1 MQTFDRFAK
10 EVREAIQS
18 LANNIVLEPYNPAY
32 TKDALNIQ
40 NNPTTRNIDT
50 NMLNDF
56 EKIFNEWS
64 EKIEQTL
71 EEAEAERKD
80 DKDAGPRQELE
91 YWKQRM
97 RKLTCVSEQL
107 RSKNCRTVFDVL
119 SHASSSANDNSNRPR
134 DKIYLATSKWR
145 SIESRVTESLNEAK
159 DNVKYLQTLEKFI
172 EPLYDGTPESI
183 KDTLP
188 ALMNSIKMIHTIARY
203 YNTNERMTG
212 LFIRITNQMI
222 TNCRFNI
229 INFRRI
235 KEGKQ
240 PVGALTP
247 AQLAQGKKPGPV
259 DDTVLWDHDQYPP
272 DELIEMLQQ
281 CLDLHEAYIKQYEF
295 TKERLQN
302 VPKAKQFDFNPTQI
316 FGKFDLFCR
325 RVNKLKELFS
335 TIKQFK
341 TLEKHNLEHIQ
352 PIINSF
358 QQYVTAFK
366 KKNHKLLDFSNNT
379 FDRDF
384 VEFNVDVSSVETS
397 LQKYIDRN
405 FEVISNIEDSLKLL
419 RKFKAIIHRDNLRQ
433 NLNQKY
439 AILFQHYQV
448 QIVSIEEQ
456 YHKSKGNPPAVRN
469 LPTVAGSITW
479 SRHLFH
485 RISVPMEQFPPE
497 FPKQKD
503 YKRPVKQY
511 NKIGYTLFSYE
522 YLWR

>member
-1 MQTFDRFAK
+1 
-10 EVREAIQS
+10 
-18 LANNIVLEPYNPAY
+18 
-32 TKDALNIQ
+32 
-40 NNPTTRNIDT
+40 
-50 NMLNDF
+50 
-56 EKIFNEWS
+56 
-64 EKIEQTL
+64 
-71 EEAEAERKD
+71 
-80 DKDAGPRQELE
+80 
-91 YWKQRM
+91 
-97 RKLTCVSEQL
+97 
-107 RSKNCRTVFDVL
+107 VFDVL
-119 SHASSSANDNSNRPR
+119 NHASSNTSDNANRPR

-145 SIESRVTESLNEAK
+145 SIELRVTEALNEAK

-222 TNCRFNI
+222 QNCRFNI

-235 KEGKQ
+235 KMGLPPVGQLTAAQQAAGKKQ
-240 PVGALTP
+240 P
-247 AQLAQGKKPGPV
+247 PV
-259 DDTVLWDHDQYPP
+259 DDTVLWDHEQYPP
-272 DELIEMLQQ
+272 DDLIVMLQQ
-281 CLDLHEAYIKQYEF
+281 CLDLHEAYVKQYEF

-325 RVNKLKELFS
+325 RITKLKELFS

-341 TLEKHNLEHIQ
+341 TLEKHNLENIT
-352 PIINSF
+352 PIVNSF
-358 QQYVTAFK
+358 QNYVKLFK
-366 KKNHKLLDFSNNT
+366 AKNHKLLDFNNNT

-397 LQKYIDRN
+397 LQKYIDKN

-419 RKFKAIIHRDNLRQ
+419 RKFKAILHRENLKN
-433 NLNQKY
+433 NLNSKY
-439 AILFQHYQV
+439 QTLFQSYQV

-456 YHKSKGNPPAVRN
+456 YHKWKAQPPIVRN
-469 LPTVAGSITW
+469 LPTVSGSITW

-497 FPKQKD
+497 FPKHRD

>member
-1 MQTFDRFAK
+1 MKGKGVYFMRCTPPGKPITANGTNDNEVLFGEINEHTVFTLNTVVNNIYKPLVDKLDGADWGSCEPDQKKEFMQTFDRFAK
-10 EVREAIQS
+10 EVREAILS
-18 LANNIVLEPYNPAY
+18 LANNIVLEPYPQQY
-32 TKDALNIQ
+32 QKEALNIHNSKSM
-40 NNPTTRNIDT
+40 NNDMITE
-50 NMLNDF
+50 F
-56 EKIFNEWS
+56 ERIFNDWS

-71 EEAEAERKD
+71 EEAEAERKE

-119 SHASSSANDNSNRPR
+119 NHASTSTGDNANRPR

-145 SIESRVTESLNEAK
+145 SIELRVTEALNEAK

-222 TNCRFNI
+222 SNCRFNI

-235 KEGKQ
+235 RAGQ
-240 PVGALTP
+240 PPIGQLTA
-247 AQLAQGKKPGPV
+247 AQQAAGKKAAPV
-259 DDTVLWDHDQYPP
+259 DDTVLWDHEMYPP

-281 CLDLHEAYIKQYEF
+281 CLDLHEAYKNQYEF
-295 TKERLQN
+295 TRERLQN

-316 FGKFDLFCR
+316 FGRFDLFCR
-325 RVNKLKELFS
+325 RITKLKELFS

-341 TLEKHNLEHIQ
+341 TLEKHNLENIN
-352 PIINSF
+352 PIVKKF
-358 QQYVTAFK
+358 GDFVKAFK
-366 KKNHKLLDFSNNT
+366 SKNHKLLDFNNNT

-384 VEFNVDVSSVETS
+384 VEFNVDVSSVETD
-397 LQKYIDRN
+397 LQKYIDAN
-405 FEVISNIEDSLKLL
+405 F
-419 RKFKAIIHRDNLRQ
+419 
-433 NLNQKY
+433 
-439 AILFQHYQV
+439 
-448 QIVSIEEQ
+448 
-456 YHKSKGNPPAVRN
+456 
-469 LPTVAGSITW
+469 
-479 SRHLFH
+479 
-485 RISVPMEQFPPE
+485 
-497 FPKQKD
+497 
-503 YKRPVKQY
+503 
-511 NKIGYTLFSYE
+511 
-522 YLWR
+522 